1 MTAEATSQLRLQKN
15 IWFAL
20 IAIIV
25 VFSIMRGIRYPNLWV
40 YTQFLFNYETGF
52 VKRGMLGELMR
63 LMGGEYFLSY
73 QFFMQFSFAISAVN
87 TLLVL
92 VLLRRFIM
100 SHNGYFLGAGMVFSS
115 SFSLV
120 VLAHTVGN
128 VEHLALLVTLVALLI
143 KTFWRKMVWVMLG
156 MSFIVLCH
164 EGMMVI
170 FYPVM
175 FMSLL
180 LTVHQEED
188 RAKQRLKWVLLAI
201 VSIGLMSLMWFMKD
215 QILTQGEATRMRYDM
230 QSATGKT
237 FFDEPFVVVLHDS
250 ETSQMAV
257 QEFFDNKNQW
267 QKIRNT
273 AAVTLPSLLLLMV
286 CFWHVARRYN
296 IPLVYVLLGMS
307 APLSPLLLNFFGV
320 DVIRW
325 FALAIMSAF
334 LVLAALLLHLSE
346 QVNEEE
352 ISLHNSL
359 VFIPVS
365 FLLVFVNGMSTIKL
379 FDGDKVE
386 NFPFFSHIE
395 WLLKEK
401 PKSPYD
407 D

>member
-1 MTAEATSQLRLQKN
+1 MTAETTSQWRLQKN

-73 QFFMQFSFAISAVN
+73 QFFMQFSYVISAVN
-87 TLLVL
+87 TLLML
-92 VLLRRFIM
+92 VLLRRFVM
-100 SHNGYFLGAGMVFSS
+100 SENGCFFGAAIVFSS
-115 SFSLV
+115 SLSLV

-128 VEHLALLVTLVALLI
+128 IEHLALLVTLVLLLI
-143 KTFWRKMVWVMLG
+143 KTFWRKVVWVMLG

-180 LTVHQEED
+180 LTIHQEGD
-188 RAKQRLKWVLLAI
+188 RRKKHLKWLLLAI
-201 VSIGLMSLMWFMKD
+201 ISIGLVSLMWFMKD

-230 QSATGKT
+230 QSSTGKT
-237 FFDEPFVVVLHDS
+237 FFDEPFVVVLHNS

-257 QEFFDNKNQW
+257 QDFFDNKNQW

-273 AAVTLPSLLLLMV
+273 AVVTLPSLLLLMV
-286 CFWHVARRYN
+286 CFWCVARRCD
-296 IPLVYVLLGMS
+296 IPLVYVLLGVS

-325 FALAIMSAF
+325 FALAIISAF

-346 QVNEEE
+346 QVVEEE
-352 ISLHNSL
+352 SRLHNSVVL
-359 VFIPVS
+359 IPVC

-379 FDGDKVE
+379 FDGDEVE
-386 NFPFFSHIE
+386 NFPFLNHIE

-407 D
+407 G